1 MAHHEPIQANRS
13 TKEALAAKIG
23 LYFAHSVTD
32 EIVNIVLHVILF
44 QLFEYQGLKILPSKI
59 LSNQGRMTYYCI

>member
-1 MAHHEPIQANRS
+1 MAHHEQIQANRS

-44 QLFEYQGLKILPSKI
+44 QLFEY
-59 LSNQGRMTYYCI
+59 